1 MNKLSIDEINN
12 GINKIESLYLL
23 SILDALL
30 QRFDSEGIHIIN
42 REIDGLEWEINCL
55 NPYGELYPEKIL

>member
-1 MNKLSIDEINN
+1 MKKLTVDEINT

-23 SILDALL
+23 EILDALL
-30 QRFDSEGIHIIN
+30 QRLHYETEHIID
-42 REIDGLEWEINCL
+42 RDVDGIKWEINCI

>member
-1 MNKLSIDEINN
+1 MKKLTVDKINT

-23 SILDALL
+23 QILDTLL
-30 QRFDSEGIHIIN
+30 QRLYYENTQIID
-42 REIDGLEWEINCL
+42 RDIDGIIWEINCI